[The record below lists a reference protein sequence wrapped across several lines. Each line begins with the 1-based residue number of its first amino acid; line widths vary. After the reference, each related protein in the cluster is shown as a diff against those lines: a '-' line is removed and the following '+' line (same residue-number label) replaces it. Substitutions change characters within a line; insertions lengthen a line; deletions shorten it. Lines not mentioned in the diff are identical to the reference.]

1 MPFNTTNSFATNI
14 KTAATTLG
22 KAASTVAGAGAGAF
36 NKVAGFAS
44 ALRSGSLPGGGEV
57 ANQSR
62 TVKASFTGASERD
75 WRVKLSLPRDDT
87 YSKSPILQPLKE
99 AGAVI
104 FPYTPQ
110 INISHQASY
119 QALEPVHNNYP
130 FVAYENS
137 KIDRITITGDFYVE
151 NSVESAYW
159 IAVVHYLRSVTKM
172 YFGNTTENAGAPPPI
187 VYLKGYGDFV
197 FNNVPVVV
205 TNFTVDMP
213 KDVDYIPSKFLGQT
227 EVFTDFDS
235 GFVEKEG
242 VGYAPSRSSLMVTL
256 QPAYTREQVRKF
268 NLNDFV
274 NGAYVFD
281 KGLV

>member
-1 MPFNTTNSFATNI
+1 MSDNNTNSFATNI
-14 KTAATTLG
+14 RAGAG
-22 KAASTVAGAGAGAF
+22 AVGRAASKVASAGAGAF
-36 NKVAGFAS
+36 NKVQGWAS
-44 ALRSGSLPGGGEV
+44 ALRSGSLPRGGES
-57 ANQSR
+57 NNESR
-62 TVKASFTGASERD
+62 TIRATFSGSGERD
-75 WRVKLSLPRDDT
+75 WRVMLSLPRDSI
-87 YSKSPILQPLKE
+87 YENSPILQPLKE

-137 KIDRITITGDFYVE
+137 KIDRITITADFYVE

-159 IAVVHYLRSVTKM
+159 LAMVHYLRSVTKM
-172 YFGNTTENAGAPPPI
+172 YFGEFTQNAGAPPPI

-205 TNFTVDMP
+205 TNFTVDLP
-213 KDVDYIPSKFLGQT
+213 KDVDYIPSKFVGQT
-227 EVFTDFDS
+227 EIDTETDWN
-235 GFVEKEG
+235 FVEKEG
-242 VGYAPSRSSLMVTL
+242 VGYAPTRSTIVVTV
-256 QPAYTREQVRKF
+256 QPTYTREQVRNF

-281 KGLV
+281 KGLI